1 MPPRNVAQKY
11 YVRQLLGQ
19 SEESIR
25 DAWAK
30 VGFRSCKILVPE
42 GTGEITCL
50 SQPADLT
57 ESPCQDQMCLA

>member
-1 MPPRNVAQKY
+1 MGQLSDPSCRSQTLVVLRNVAQKY

-30 VGFRSCKILVPE
+30 VGFSIMVLGGV
-42 GTGEITCL
+42 
-50 SQPADLT
+50 
-57 ESPCQDQMCLA
+57 DQR

>member
-30 VGFRSCKILVPE
+30 VGFQSWFRREWTK
-42 GTGEITCL
+42 
-50 SQPADLT
+50 
-57 ESPCQDQMCLA
+57 